1 MWKAI
6 MDSREQL
13 TNCPRCN
20 SRLYITRY
28 TCRSCGTSIEGEFP
42 GNIFSQLSDDD
53 RLFAL
58 VFLQTEGN
66 MKDVERVMG
75 ISYPTIKARLKKLNR
90 SLGGHHITP
99 VATLDESPAQPKPGT
114 AEERRQ
120 ILDELSNGEISAADA
135 AAFLRGEK
143 SPDNRDGD

>member
-1 MWKAI
+1 

-13 TNCPRCN
+13 TNCPRCD
-20 SRLYITRY
+20 SRLLITKY

-42 GNIFSQLSDDD
+42 GNVLNQLSDDD

-90 SLGGHHITP
+90 SLGGHLIP
-99 VATLDESPAQPKPGT
+99 SATKMDESPGKSKSFA
-114 AEERRQ
+114 AEERMK
-120 ILDELSNGEISAADA
+120 ILDKLSNGEISAADA
-135 AAFLRGEK
+135 AAFLRGDKPAEK
-143 SPDNRDGD
+143 PDGDKS

>member
-1 MWKAI
+1 

-20 SRLYITRY
+20 SRLYIARY
-28 TCRSCGTSIEGEFP
+28 TCRNCGTSIEGEFP

-90 SLGGHHITP
+90 SLGGHHIAP
-99 VATLDESPAQPKPGT
+99 VATIDESPAPSKPVT
-114 AEERRQ
+114 TEERMQ
-120 ILDELSNGEISAADA
+120 ILDKLSNGEISVADA

-143 SPDNRDGD
+143 SPDNPYGGKS

>member
-1 MWKAI
+1 

-20 SRLYITRY
+20 SRLYIARY
-28 TCRSCGTSIEGEFP
+28 MCGSCGTSIEGEFP

-90 SLGGHHITP
+90 SLGSHHRTP
-99 VATLDESPAQPKPGT
+99 AAAMDASPGQSKPGT
-114 AEERRQ
+114 AEERMQ
-120 ILDELSNGEISAADA
+120 ILDKLSNGEISAADA

-143 SPDNRDGD
+143 SPDNPNGGKS